1 MAQTR
6 RERKEKVQKIKLA
19 HPDRSDPSEATLL
32 DTAEKR
38 GLLKIPPA
46 EGSTEESEDEVLVG
60 RLGEAVLWSIS
71 LTMLHFTLDVLV
83 THQYAIAL
91 SWPTLI
97 GRALRAFPGTSPP
110 PRSLPY

>member
-32 DTAEKR
+32 DIAEKH

-46 EGSTEESEDEVLVG
+46 EGSAEESEDEVVG
-60 RLGEAVLWSIS
+60 RLGEAVLWSVS

-91 SWPTLI
+91 SWPILF
-97 GRALRAFPGTSPP
+97 GRALRAFPGTSHPP
-110 PRSLPY
+110 HSLPY